1 MDRNKIDSRYQW
13 DLSKIYESIDDF
25 MVDIDF
31 VRGKLSEFSKFE
43 GITYDENSLYEVI
56 DLCMNVSRVLEKLQ
70 AYTSLLCDEDTSIN
84 KNQELKEDIN
94 NLISEYSKASYFVDT
109 DILKMEYSDIEEMYK
124 KNDKLLEYE
133 LYFKEMFR
141 YKEHTLSN
149 DEERLLSN
157 LSLTF
162 GNNYESYELLKDS
175 DMIFPDFNVDME
187 DYELNNSNYSL
198 YIESDD
204 RDIRRGA
211 FDTLY
216 DTYRQYKNVF
226 ASLLTSNIKEEVSM
240 AKIKK
245 YDSAMDAS
253 LYRDEL
259 DKTIYNNLVT
269 TVNDRIDVL
278 HKYYDLKKRVLKI
291 DELHLYDVYANL
303 IKRDDFKYEFDNAC
317 KIVEG
322 AVSVLGDEYVNIF
335 KDGVKNRWI
344 DVYPNRGKRTGGY
357 SSGSYDTYP
366 YILLNYQDKYDDMST
381 LAHEMGHSIHSYYT
395 RENNPYQY
403 GHYSI
408 FVAEV
413 ASTVNE
419 LLLAKY
425 VIKNSNDKEEKLFI
439 LNRMMELFRAT
450 IYRQT
455 MFAEFEKNI
464 YEMIE
469 DSKPVTAD
477 ILGEEYYRL
486 NEIYFGKN
494 VSIDDAIRYEWER
507 IPHFYYN
514 FYVYKYATGLSAA
527 CYIVTSLLDGKISSE
542 DYINFLKC
550 GKSKSPL
557 ESLKITGVDLSD
569 RSVIESA
576 IDMFDDTIKEFEEL
590 YFSDDNDDELEEEV
604 IVDTDNKDSSDDRE
618 EIDEINI
625 DDMGGALEF

>member
-1 MDRNKIDSRYQW
+1 MDRNNIDKKYQW
-13 DLSKIYESIDDF
+13 DLEKIYKTIDEF
-25 MVDIDF
+25 KNDILF
-31 VRGKLSEFSKFE
+31 VRGKLGEFSKFE
-43 GITYDENSLYEVI
+43 SIKYDENTLYEVI
-56 DLCMNVSRVLEKLQ
+56 DLCMNVSRVLEKLEVY
-70 AYTSLLCDEDTSIN
+70 ASLLCDEDTSIN
-84 KNQELKEDIN
+84 KNQELKEEVN
-94 NLISEYSKASYFVDT
+94 NLCSEFSKATYFIDT
-109 DILKMEYSDIEEMYK
+109 DILKLDYACIEEFYK
-124 KNDKLLEYE
+124 KNDRLLEYE

-149 DEERLLSN
+149 DEEKLIAN

-175 DMIFPDFNVDME
+175 DMIFPNFCEDNK

-198 YIESDD
+198 YIENDN
-204 RDIRRGA
+204 RDIRKGA
-211 FDTLY
+211 FETLY
-216 DTYRQYKNVF
+216 DTYKQYKNIY
-226 ASLLTSNIKEEVSM
+226 ASLLTSNIKEDVSM

-245 YDSAMDAS
+245 YNSSIEAS

-259 DKTIYNNLVT
+259 DLSIYNNLLD
-269 TVNDRIDVL
+269 TVNERIDVL
-278 HKYYDLKKRVLKI
+278 HKYYDLKKKVLNV

-303 IKRDDFKYEFDNAC
+303 IKMDDFKYNFDDACSMVRNALL
-317 KIVEG
+317 
-322 AVSVLGDEYVNIF
+322 VLGDEYVDILNNGI
-335 KDGVKNRWI
+335 KDRWI
-344 DVYPNRGKRTGGY
+344 DVYPNKGKRTGGY
-357 SSGSYDTYP
+357 SSGSYDTNP

-381 LAHEMGHSIHSYYT
+381 LAHELGHSIHSYYT
-395 RENNPYQY
+395 RKNNPYQY

-425 VIKNSNDKEEKLFI
+425 VIKNSKDKNEKLFI
-439 LNRMMELFRAT
+439 LNRLMELFRAT

-464 YEMIE
+464 YNMIE

-477 ILGEEYYRL
+477 ILSDEYYRL

-494 VSIDDAIRYEWER
+494 VFIDDSIRYEWER

-527 CYIVTSLLDGKISSE
+527 CYIVTSLLDGKITNE
-542 DYINFLKC
+542 DYISFLKC

-557 ESLKITGVDLSD
+557 DSLKVAGVDLSD
-569 RSVIESA
+569 KAVISSA
-576 IDMFDDTIKEFEEL
+576 IDMFEDTIKEFSEL
-590 YFSDDNDDELEEEV
+590 YFE
-604 IVDTDNKDSSDDRE
+604 
-618 EIDEINI
+618 
-625 DDMGGALEF
+625 